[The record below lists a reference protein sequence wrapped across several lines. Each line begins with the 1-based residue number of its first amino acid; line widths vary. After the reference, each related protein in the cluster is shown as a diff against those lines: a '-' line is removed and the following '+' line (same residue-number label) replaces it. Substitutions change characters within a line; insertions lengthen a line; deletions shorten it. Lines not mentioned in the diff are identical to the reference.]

1 VKNLVPHFIHDQF
14 REGRS
19 KGAFEAYTMFID
31 LSGFTPLTE
40 GLMHKGHR
48 GAEQL
53 SEILNEI
60 FAPLVELV
68 YARGGFI
75 PYFAGD
81 AFTAIFSMDDPE
93 ITARHFLKTAIYV
106 RNLFSQREFKFGDF
120 TIGLKIGLSC
130 GEVEW
135 GIVGVQHK
143 SYYFRGRAIDSCAN
157 AQTKARNQDIIL
169 DEMLR
174 CHLKG
179 LNVKL
184 APVGKVCHRL
194 EEDLPVGDLQIAPAS
209 LPPLSKEVVLQFL
222 PSAVAEYN
230 QEGEFRTVIAVFIS
244 FGGVDNHELLDRFAT
259 LVLEQIYSFSGYFK
273 EIDFGDKGGVMVGF
287 FGAPVSFENNMERAL
302 EFIHAVRDK
311 LRDLQQGE
319 GVRFRA
325 GITIG
330 TAYTGIVGGRE
341 RCQYAAVGNRVN
353 LAARLMT
360 YADWGE
366 VLVDAEIHKH
376 RSFGFQHRGDIE
388 YKGIKGVVPTFRF
401 VGRNTG
407 MRSPHTGRMVGRSRE
422 IQQLFDFARPLFKRQ
437 PAGIAFVFGEAGI
450 GKSRLTYELKNMMMQ
465 EGGIGWHVCQADQI
479 LRKPFNPFV
488 YFLKNFFQQT
498 PEGYSMANLNRF
510 ETRFQQLLETVR
522 SVGTP
527 PAEAAAKEL
536 VRTRSVL
543 AALIGINYPDSLWEQ
558 LDAKGRYQNTL
569 QAVIN
574 LLEAGSIIEPLV
586 IELEDAHW
594 LDENSEELLHELLRH
609 LNRFPIFIIITS
621 RYRDDGTKPEV
632 IERSLLDSFNIPWL
646 EIDLNVLQP
655 ESVREMAEAN
665 LNGKIEEEFYEL
677 LVRTTNSNPFYVEQ
691 LLEYFAER
699 NLLIFENSYWNIKDK
714 DIHLSSSM
722 NAILT
727 ARIDRLSILVR
738 ETVKAA
744 AVIGREFE
752 VPILSE
758 VMKEHEGF
766 AKRNGNA
773 SAILEEQIHQAERG
787 QIWLAMNE
795 LRYIFRHSLL
805 REAAYSMQL
814 RVRLQ
819 QVHLLI
825 AKAIERLYADK
836 IEERYVDLAFHY
848 EQAGVFDKTCEY
860 LRKAAD
866 YARRNYQN
874 HQALDFYER
883 LLEKLSQQ
891 KDISDQIQTHL
902 KRGKILEMIGQWDEC
917 EEAYKKAL
925 KLTKKTRD
933 ALLLGH
939 ANNNLGRLL
948 MLKGN
953 YSAARGHMQ
962 KAVQLFESIEDRGG
976 IAKVYGNL
984 GNLYFRQ
991 GKYDDAKSYFKE
1003 SISMEQAGNDSSVNA
1018 QIAAN
1023 LGLTYMNQG
1032 DYDEGIRCQNDQLEI
1047 CKKNNDKQG
1056 MATLYTFIGIVYLE
1070 KGDYDAAL
1078 NSFRKGLEY
1087 SEELGN
1093 KMLTSIAIGQIGLVY
1108 ERKGDYDQAMQHY
1121 QHDLEL
1127 CEELGDK
1134 QGTAI
1139 ALGLIGQLL
1148 NVKGEFHR
1156 AIEYLQKDL
1165 MLCEEL
1171 GYQKGIAKAVNTLG
1185 DVFYLTREYDR
1196 SLHFYNRAIE
1206 VTRSI
1211 GNKLVLGF
1219 SLVEK
1224 GMVLIEL
1231 GRLKELRP
1239 FHREALTLARE
1250 LGNPDLLF
1258 EAELLSAKVYA
1269 LEGDKELATEKIQK
1283 VVSEALSED
1292 QQAAAYYELWFMH
1305 PSNSEYRQKALD
1317 IYRKLYNATPRFV
1330 FRQRIQNLEK

>member
-1 VKNLVPHFIHDQF
+1 
-14 REGRS
+14 
-19 KGAFEAYTMFID
+19 MFID

-40 GLMHKGHR
+40 DLMRKGHR

-81 AFTAIFSMDDPE
+81 AFTAIFPMDDPQ
-93 ITARHFLKTAIYV
+93 ITAKHFLKTAIYV

-135 GIVGVQHK
+135 GIVGARHK
-143 SYYFRGRAIDSCAN
+143 SYYFRGRPIDSCADC
-157 AQTKARNQDIIL
+157 QTRAKNQDIIL
-169 DEMLR
+169 DEVLR
-174 CHLKG
+174 RHLKG

-184 APVGKVCHRL
+184 LAIGEVCHRL
-194 EEDLPVGDLQIAPAS
+194 EEDLSLQDLKIEPAD
-209 LPPLSKEVVLQFL
+209 LPPLSREVVLEFL
-222 PSAVAEYN
+222 PSAVADYN

-244 FGGVDNHELLDRFAT
+244 FEGVDNHELLDRFAT

-302 EFIHAVRDK
+302 EFVHAVRDEM
-311 LRDLQQGE
+311 RDLEKGE
-319 GVRFRA
+319 NVRFRS
-325 GITIG
+325 GVTVG

-360 YADWGE
+360 YAEWGE

-376 RSFGFQHRGDIE
+376 RSFQFQHRGDIE

-401 VGRNTG
+401 EGRNTG
-407 MRSPHTGRMVGRSRE
+407 MRSPHSGKMVGRGRE
-422 IQQLFDFARPLFKRQ
+422 IQQLFDFAQPLFNRQ
-437 PAGIAFVFGEAGI
+437 PAGIAFIYGEAGI
-450 GKSRLTYELKNMMMQ
+450 GKSRLTYELKNLMMQ
-465 EGGIGWHVCQADQI
+465 EGGIGWHICQADQI
-479 LRKPFNPFV
+479 LRKPFNPFI

-510 ETRFQQLLETVR
+510 ETRFEELLETVR
-522 SVGTP
+522 SIGTP

-621 RYRDDGTKPEV
+621 RYRDDGTKPLV
-632 IERSLLDSFNIPWL
+632 IERPSLDTFNIPWV
-646 EIDLNVLQP
+646 EVDLNVLQP

-665 LNGKIEEEFYEL
+665 LNGKIEDEFYDL
-677 LVRTTNSNPFYVEQ
+677 LVRTTNSNPFYIEQ

-699 NLLIFENSYWNIKDK
+699 NLLLFENSHWNIKDK

-722 NAILT
+722 NAVLT
-727 ARIDRLSILVR
+727 ARIDRLSNLVR

-752 VPILSE
+752 VPILTE

-766 AKRNGNA
+766 AKSNGTA
-773 SAILEEQIHQAERG
+773 SSILEEQIQQAERG

-814 RVRLQ
+814 RARLQ
-819 QVHLLI
+819 QLHLLI
-825 AKAIERLYADK
+825 AEAIERLYADK

-848 EQAGVFDKTCEY
+848 EQASAFEKTCEY

-874 HQALDFYER
+874 HQALDFYDR

-891 KDISDQIQTHL
+891 KDTSDQIHTHL

-925 KLTKKTRD
+925 TLAKKTRD
-933 ALLLGH
+933 ALQLGH

-953 YSAARGHMQ
+953 YAVALNHMQ
-962 KAVQLFESIEDRGG
+962 KAVQLFESIEDQGG

-991 GKYDDAKSYFKE
+991 GKYDDAKAYFKE
-1003 SISMEQAGNDSSVNA
+1003 SISMGQVGNDSTVNA

-1032 DYDEGIRCQNDQLEI
+1032 DYDEGIRCQKDQLEA

-1056 MATLYTFIGIVYLE
+1056 MATIYTFIGIVYLE

-1078 NSFRKGLEY
+1078 DSFQRGLEY

-1108 ERKGDYDQAMQHY
+1108 ERKGDYDLAMQHY

-1185 DVFYLTREYDR
+1185 DVFYLTKEYDR

-1206 VTRSI
+1206 VTRKI

-1224 GMVLIEL
+1224 GTVLIEL
-1231 GRLKELRP
+1231 GRSEELLP
-1239 FHREALTLARE
+1239 VHREALSLANE

-1258 EAELLSAKVYA
+1258 EAELLSAKVCFLKDNA
-1269 LEGDKELATEKIQK
+1269 AEAEEKLLNLVAK
-1283 VVSEALSED
+1283 ALSED
-1292 QQAAAYYELWFMH
+1292 QQAAAYYELFRIL
-1305 PSNSEYRQKALD
+1305 PSKGEYREKALA

-1330 FRQRIQNLEK
+1330 FHQRIQDLEEAS